1 MTAPANF
8 VFNTL
13 PHSSAPFLGKNLICF
28 TIKIRYICNR
38 TKPKPH
44 GCLMTA
50 KVCQCNNRNGYS
62 FGHGTF

>member
-8 VFNTL
+8 VFNTS
-13 PHSSAPFLGKNLICF
+13 PHFSAPFLGKNLICF

-44 GCLMTA
+44 GCPLTT
-50 KVCQCNNRNGYS
+50 KIS
-62 FGHGTF
+62 